1 MSMLD
6 MLGAVGEWRGI
17 GKRGN
22 RRGRDLPQGV
32 GIVRGVKMEAVRGI
46 DEG

>member
-1 MSMLD
+1 MLD

-32 GIVRGVKMEAVRGI
+32 GICSKRGKDGGSER
-46 DEG
+46 DR